1 MSSSS
6 DRGRSGPGS
15 RTPGGRSAGAAVL
28 LSLLLLAGA
37 ARAADFS
44 WLRGATLVGLCGY
57 QSRAEAAEQMARAA
71 ADGASVVD
79 IHAGLTGTYENFNAP
94 DSALAMISFLA
105 EEGHKRGVKVICYI
119 AGLEIISKEGEHTA
133 LKDHPNWAQRDREGN
148 PALFDDKAAF
158 WIAPGEE
165 DIWLSPFA
173 EDWLAPYLEI
183 VGRLAASGVD
193 GVYMDIPYWMT
204 HFEGWGDTWASF
216 DDATVAEFRRR
227 TGLDPFEAKLGDFS
241 DSTFRAWVRFRM
253 DAIDEFVT
261 RVRDRV
267 KETNPEVAFIVELYP
282 GVDMDP
288 VVVGADPYRIVEL
301 CDVIAHEYNPFET
314 SAARGTHEWARYQAG
329 LLALR
334 AFAGTRPSWMLT
346 YAARDDW
353 PGDQVAAS
361 ANLAFSHLAAGASFW
376 ECGGLRMCGTT
387 VEEEWRARALGWI
400 RAHADLYYPEETF
413 HDGGYALY
421 FSPQSRTW
429 AGEEAVDAFLGAG
442 MLFLEAG
449 VPYTVVTPKTLAETR
464 AKVLI
469 LPDVRVLSGAE
480 RAALRAL
487 AKGGVTV
494 VATGRT
500 GSLNEQLGE
509 SKPPGGV
516 LWIAGSPEREWLRGL
531 ALTEEW
537 EEPREPAPAVD
548 LRRWKETWWAAMPKL
563 PLAAQGVRVRSAG
576 VVQVTACRGAG
587 GWTIHLFNTT
597 GLEAGEVVEATPLAG
612 VRVSVPGVNFTG
624 ARMLEPFGG
633 WTNLEMTTADGVTT
647 VVLPELG
654 RGATLRLAAEEREGG

>member
-6 DRGRSGPGS
+6 DRDRVGPGPGS
-15 RTPGGRSAGAAVL
+15 AGRRSAGTAVL

-57 QSRAEAAEQMARAA
+57 QSRADAAEQMARAA

-173 EDWLAPYLEI
+173 GDWLAPYLEI

-253 DAIDEFVT
+253 DAIDEFVMK
-261 RVRDRV
+261 VRDRV
-267 KETNPEVAFIVELYP
+267 KETNPDVAF
-282 GVDMDP
+282 
-288 VVVGADPYRIVEL
+288 IVEL

-314 SAARGTHEWARYQAG
+314 SAARGTHLCARYQAG
-329 LLALR
+329 LLAMR
-334 AFAGTRPSWMLT
+334 AFAGVRPSWMLT

-376 ECGGLRMCGTT
+376 E
-387 VEEEWRARALGWI
+387 
-400 RAHADLYYPEETF
+400 
-413 HDGGYALY
+413 
-421 FSPQSRTW
+421 
-429 AGEEAVDAFLGAG
+429 
-442 MLFLEAG
+442 
-449 VPYTVVTPKTLAETR
+449 
-464 AKVLI
+464 
-469 LPDVRVLSGAE
+469 
-480 RAALRAL
+480 
-487 AKGGVTV
+487 
-494 VATGRT
+494 
-500 GSLNEQLGE
+500 
-509 SKPPGGV
+509 
-516 LWIAGSPEREWLRGL
+516 
-531 ALTEEW
+531 
-537 EEPREPAPAVD
+537 
-548 LRRWKETWWAAMPKL
+548 
-563 PLAAQGVRVRSAG
+563 
-576 VVQVTACRGAG
+576 
-587 GWTIHLFNTT
+587 
-597 GLEAGEVVEATPLAG
+597 
-612 VRVSVPGVNFTG
+612 
-624 ARMLEPFGG
+624 
-633 WTNLEMTTADGVTT
+633 
-647 VVLPELG
+647 
-654 RGATLRLAAEEREGG
+654 